1 MLNKVL
7 GITFVGTAI
16 ILAIVFAAG
25 IPLNLFM

>member
-16 ILAIVFAAG
+16 ILAIVMIAG